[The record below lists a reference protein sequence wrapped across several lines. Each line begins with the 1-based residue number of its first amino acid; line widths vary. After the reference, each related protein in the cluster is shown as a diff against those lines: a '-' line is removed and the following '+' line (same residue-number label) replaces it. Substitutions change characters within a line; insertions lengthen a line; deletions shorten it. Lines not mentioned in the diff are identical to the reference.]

1 MAHRFILRFWG
12 SLSVLG
18 LLLGALFFA
27 GSLTPSLLP
36 RTFLTQGVLS
46 GVCFAVGYGIGAL
59 ATLVWAYLELPM
71 PAGRFWRGVK
81 LLAAAA
87 CVVVVLV
94 FLWRTA
100 EWQNSIRTLMKL
112 APVETGHPF
121 KVGLIALAT
130 FVVVIVFAR
139 LFALAWRLISRALLR
154 VAPRRVASLV
164 GGLIALVLFWTAVE
178 GVLFRSALHAMD
190 SSLRRLDELMEP
202 DTPQPTD
209 PQRTGSAASLV
220 SWPDLGRRG
229 REFVAGITRPEEI
242 SALTG
247 RPAKEP
253 VRVYAGLSSGEDAE
267 ERAHLAFQELI
278 RTGGFSRKYL
288 VVIVPTGTGWIDP
301 EAMGPLEYLTDGD
314 VASVAIQYSYL
325 SSWLSLLVEPSY
337 GSDAARA
344 LFRQVY
350 DHWTKLPRDARP
362 KLYLYGLSLGAL
374 SSEQSTELFEVIGD
388 PYQGALWVGPPF
400 ESRIW
405 RRFTAGRNAGTP
417 AWLPRFG
424 DGSYVRFT
432 SQKDALGEAT
442 APWGPMRLVYLQY
455 ASDPVTFFDEGAY
468 RRPPAWMVGP
478 RGPDVSQQ
486 LRWYPLVT
494 FLQLGLDMAMAT
506 TTPMGFGHVYAG
518 EHHVDP
524 WIAVLGLEGQWTPEA
539 AEKLKEAFRADRPQP

>member
-1 MAHRFILRFWG
+1 MSHRMFFRFWA

-46 GVCFAVGYGIGAL
+46 GVCFALGYGIGSLFA
-59 ATLVWAYLELPM
+59 LVWAYLELPM

-81 LLAAAA
+81 LAAAAA
-87 CVVVVLV
+87 CIVVVLL
-94 FLWRTA
+94 FLWRAA
-100 EWQNSIRTLMKL
+100 EWQNSIRTLMEL
-112 APVETGHPF
+112 PPVETGHPF

-130 FVVVIVFAR
+130 FIVAIVVAR
-139 LFALAWRLISRALLR
+139 LFMLAWRLISRALLR
-154 VAPRRVASLV
+154 IAPRRVASLV
-164 GGLIALVLFWTAVE
+164 GGLIALVVFWTAVE
-178 GVLFRSALHAMD
+178 GVLFRSALHAAD
-190 SSLRRLDELMEP
+190 SSLRALDELMEP
-202 DTPQPTD
+202 DTPQPSD

-220 SWPDLGRRG
+220 SWADLGRRG
-229 REFVAGITRPEEI
+229 REFVASGMRPEAI

-253 VRVYAGLSSGEDAE
+253 VRVYAGLSSGEDAD
-267 ERAHLAFQELI
+267 ERARLALQELI
-278 RTGGFSRKYL
+278 RTDGFSRKYL

-344 LFRQVY
+344 LFREVY
-350 DHWTKLPRDARP
+350 GHWTKLPRDARP

-374 SSEQSTELFEVIGD
+374 SSEQSTELFEVIGA

-405 RRFTAGRNAGTP
+405 RRFTAGRNEGTP

-442 APWGPMRLVYLQY
+442 APWGPMRIVYLQY

-478 RGPDVSQQ
+478 RGPDVSED
-486 LRWYPLVT
+486 LRWYPFVT

-506 TTPMGFGHVYAG
+506 TTPMGYGHVYAG

-524 WIAVLGLEGQWTPEA
+524 WIAVLGLEGQWSPDA
-539 AEKLKEAFRADRPQP
+539 IGKLKEKFRADRPQP